1 MARKRPADDDIDWVA
16 LLDDDL
22 DDVLTE
28 VANKASSSSK
38 ATTSSLVA
46 GKSSSSQPSGIEMI
60 TIGGDEEYDKDDDEQ
75 LAKAIALSLQDNSRS
90 GSSAGSMPDVMFLP
104 GCSSKSLLSLLSALH
119 FCVSPQHLFLFF
131 FRFNRYL
138 FPFHFRLSN
147 LFVLAQNVRRWSGGH
162 FRRSKRSGA

>member
-138 FPFHFRLSN
+138 FPFHFRLSS
-147 LFVLAQNVRRWSGGH
+147 LFVLAQNVRR
-162 FRRSKRSGA
+162 